1 MAKSILLTAMAGAM
15 GWGIR
20 GQYGHE
26 TGAMIAGVLVSLVL
40 VLLHCPQAASLPA
53 ARAVAFGTIAM
64 GIGGSMT
71 YGQTIGLTQNPEV
84 IGNWEA
90 WRWGMLGLGIKGAIW
105 IGFAGLFLGMALGGQ
120 RYSGRDVFRL
130 MLGMFV
136 LYAAGWWM
144 LNQPFDPANR
154 ILPRVYFSA
163 SWRWQPE
170 AGDALRP
177 RPEVWGGL
185 LFALIGAWAW
195 AAWARGDRLARN
207 LALWGIV
214 GGLGFPIGQCL
225 QSWHAWNRDFFT
237 TGIWATFDPVMN
249 WWNWMETTFGA
260 VMGASLGLG
269 VWLNRGSVGLT
280 GRGFRSG
287 TNDDGTRIDA
297 DSLAR
302 HGHPQPSGRS
312 SLFTWHCSSSPNS
325 HPWPGRTR
333 STIRVLSSP
342 SSR

>member
-144 LNQPFDPANR
+144 LNQPFDPAIGLTAAACGPLIAAGSARCTTLDVGPPRRTRGNR
-154 ILPRVYFSA
+154 DDSGYDAHSGRV
-163 SWRWQPE
+163 
-170 AGDALRP
+170 
-177 RPEVWGGL
+177 
-185 LFALIGAWAW
+185 
-195 AAWARGDRLARN
+195 LARERLN
-207 LALWGIV
+207 EAV
-214 GGLGFPIGQCL
+214 GSERERPVSSSLRQGLGWIGIAMFVVAVCALVGAAQRGKPTARQIRQRLLLEL
-225 QSWHAWNRDFFT
+225 QPVTLKNCTLERIGSANDGGYLMCANLLGDVQSAYSVRHRPGRRLGLRDF
-237 TGIWATFDPVMN
+237 APLRR
-249 WWNWMETTFGA
+249 A
-260 VMGASLGLG
+260 GAS
-269 VWLNRGSVGLT
+269 
-280 GRGFRSG
+280 
-287 TNDDGTRIDA
+287 I
-297 DSLAR
+297 
-302 HGHPQPSGRS
+302 
-312 SLFTWHCSSSPNS
+312 
-325 HPWPGRTR
+325 
-333 STIRVLSSP
+333 
-342 SSR
+342 

>member
-120 RYSGRDVFRL
+120 RYFGRDAFRL

-136 LYAAGWWM
+136 LYAAGWWL

-154 ILPRVYFSA
+154 S
-163 SWRWQPE
+163 
-170 AGDALRP
+170 
-177 RPEVWGGL
+177 
-185 LFALIGAWAW
+185 
-195 AAWARGDRLARN
+195 
-207 LALWGIV
+207 
-214 GGLGFPIGQCL
+214 C
-225 QSWHAWNRDFFT
+225 HACISR
-237 TGIWATFDPVMN
+237 
-249 WWNWMETTFGA
+249 
-260 VMGASLGLG
+260 
-269 VWLNRGSVGLT
+269 
-280 GRGFRSG
+280 
-287 TNDDGTRIDA
+287 
-297 DSLAR
+297 R
-302 HGHPQPSGRS
+302 HGVGSRRPATRFDRVRRYGVGCS
-312 SLFTWHCSSSPNS
+312 SLSSVPGPGRRGRAVTGWPATWHS
-325 HPWPGRTR
+325 GA
-333 STIRVLSSP
+333 
-342 SSR
+342 